1 MSLHLLHDPDHWRQR
16 AEELRV
22 IAETTTDAQAKATLL
37 RIVADYERLAE
48 RAERRNDE

>member
-1 MSLHLLHDPDHWRQR
+1 MSLDLLHDPNHWHQR

-22 IAETTTDAQAKATLL
+22 IAETTGDAEARATLL

-48 RAERRNDE
+48 RAKQRK

>member
-1 MSLHLLHDPDHWRQR
+1 MSVHLLHDTDHWRQR

-22 IAETTTDAQAKATLL
+22 IAESTKDADAKAVLL

-48 RAERRNDE
+48 RAERRNDK